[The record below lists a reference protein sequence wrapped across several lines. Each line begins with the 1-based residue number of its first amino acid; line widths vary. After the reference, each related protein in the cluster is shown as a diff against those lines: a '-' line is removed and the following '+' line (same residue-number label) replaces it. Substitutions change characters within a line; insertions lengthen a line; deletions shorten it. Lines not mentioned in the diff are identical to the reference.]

1 MLQVVAGPCDPDR
14 CVLSGDALGSC
25 ATGVAL
31 TLQLQAADRYGNPR
45 SMGGDMVEV
54 FAKPREANGVTGGGR
69 VEAVVVDNADG
80 TYAVTVALE
89 EAAVHDLHVNVN
101 GLSDSRSRYFLSPTL
116 APLRSGD
123 CTVRGVAGET
133 PLLCQTTDLYVQP
146 ANPIREMSGREAV
159 VVTVHTPSGLAFN
172 NPVKFEKGNRR
183 FASPVYWVEPG
194 AHSVS
199 VSLSGKTLPGCPF
212 LVEVRDP
219 HGEEMDAMG
228 KAGTTSKSGVGSKGV
243 GSKSGS
249 KTGSKGGA
257 DGEGGESG
265 DGAFDA
271 DAAAPPP
278 PPPPPVPPGTPTR
291 TSDSPLEAAGSNRAR
306 RLPSARLDRWPA
318 CPPRLPRRP
327 SATCAPPPRAR

>member
-1 MLQVVAGPCDPDR
+1 M
-14 CVLSGDALGSC
+14 
-25 ATGVAL
+25 
-31 TLQLQAADRYGNPR
+31 
-45 SMGGDMVEV
+45 
-54 FAKPREANGVTGGGR
+54 
-69 VEAVVVDNADG
+69 
-80 TYAVTVALE
+80 TVALE

-228 KAGTTSKSGVGSKGV
+228 KAGTTSKSGIGSKGV